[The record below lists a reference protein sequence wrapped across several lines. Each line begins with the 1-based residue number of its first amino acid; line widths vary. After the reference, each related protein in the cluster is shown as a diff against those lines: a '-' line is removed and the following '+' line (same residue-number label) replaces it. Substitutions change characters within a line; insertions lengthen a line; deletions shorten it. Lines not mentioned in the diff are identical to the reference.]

1 MKNIKITVAIIL
13 AIFLLVP
20 LVSCNDGG
28 TASIANESKN
38 STSET
43 SNEESRYA
51 ADVPDTDFNNEFTVT
66 FLIRNHEHGIFE
78 TWDFE
83 QHEKNSDIINDALEA
98 RNNYIE
104 EKYKVKLESYAVGGE
119 RNGGQML
126 TAIREEALSEQG
138 LFDVVYSSLYDAVS
152 LASEGAFY
160 DLSELP
166 HINLQAP
173 WWDEK
178 ALDNLSL
185 ANRTFFAI
193 GDISIQINDTLPVIL
208 FNKQMVKDG
217 GLDNPYDLVKSG
229 KWTLDKFEE
238 MAKGI
243 YKDNGDSVID
253 IKDTFGIGGQNDT
266 MYNLFYNT
274 GGRSFELD
282 KSGNPQISFMND
294 KNVSAFTKIY
304 NIMNDK
310 QVFMSANYY
319 ANIPG
324 FKESPVE
331 YIVDAFTA
339 GRMLFYAEGMLHVPE
354 MRDSLVDFGLL
365 PLPKYDE
372 DQEDY
377 YHLLGAWGATVVAI
391 PRSNKNE
398 KNTALIVEA
407 LAAESKNT
415 LAKAYYEKILR
426 YRNTRDNESE
436 AMLDII
442 INTKSIDMGFAYRWG
457 NLPSILVEMLN
468 MGEPNFASM
477 YEAREEVAKT
487 EMQRAIE
494 TFSNLPHY
502 IEE

>member
-1 MKNIKITVAIIL
+1 MKNTKRMMAFIL
-13 AIFLLVP
+13 AIFLLIP
-20 LVSCNDGG
+20 LVSCTD
-28 TASIANESKN
+28 
-38 STSET
+38 SET
-43 SNEESRYA
+43 TSAGQDQSTNSASDTSAQESRYV
-51 ADVPDTDFNNEFTVT
+51 ADVPETDFNNEFTVT

-78 TWDFE
+78 TWDFD
-83 QHEKNSDIINDALEA
+83 QHEKNSDIINDSLEA
-98 RNNYIE
+98 RNNFIE

-138 LFDVVYSSLYDAVS
+138 VFDVVYSSLYDAIT

-166 HINLQAP
+166 YIDLEAP
-173 WWDEK
+173 WWDDK
-178 ALDNLSL
+178 ALENLSL
-185 ANRTFFAI
+185 ANRTFYAI

-217 GLDNPYDLVKSG
+217 GLENPYELVKSG
-229 KWTLDKFEE
+229 NWTLDKFAE
-238 MAKGI
+238 MAKGV

-274 GGRSFELD
+274 GGRAFELNN
-282 KSGNPQISFMND
+282 SGSPQLSFMND

-310 QVFMSANYY
+310 QMFMSANYY
-319 ANIPG
+319 VNVPG

-331 YIVDAFTA
+331 YIVDAFTT
-339 GRMLFYAEGMLHVPE
+339 GRMLFYAEGMLHIPE
-354 MRDSLVDFGLL
+354 MRDSQVEFGLL
-365 PLPKYDE
+365 PLPKYDK
-372 DQEDY
+372 DQKDY

-391 PRSNKNE
+391 PRSNKDE

-407 LAAESKNT
+407 LSAESKNT

-442 INTKSIDMGFAYRWG
+442 LSTKSIDMGFAYRWG
-457 NLPSILVEMLN
+457 NLPEILVSMLN
-468 MGEPNFASM
+468 MSEPSFASM
-477 YEAREEVAKT
+477 YQSREDVAKS

-502 IEE
+502 TK